1 MVDCTDG
8 DPARCPIRYKYE
20 QLYGLTPEKTQP
32 PKKLGLCLGE
42 PYLHCEPPTRL
53 VNGLPVSSILK
64 LLIIAESIELSIM
77 SQ

>member
-1 MVDCTDG
+1 MPDQ
-8 DPARCPIRYKYE
+8 PE
-20 QLYGLTPEKTQP
+20 QLYGFTPEKTQP
-32 PKKLGLCLGE
+32 PTGSWAFASGE
-42 PYLHCEPPTRL
+42 TYLHCLPPTRL